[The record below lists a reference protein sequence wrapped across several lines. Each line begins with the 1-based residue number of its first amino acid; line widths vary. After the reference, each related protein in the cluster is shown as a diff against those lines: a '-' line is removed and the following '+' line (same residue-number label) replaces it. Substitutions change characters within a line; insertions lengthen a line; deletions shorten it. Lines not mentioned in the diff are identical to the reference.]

1 MFVILKGKVKIERV
15 AQDGEEEPNGDGQD
29 NQQAADNVLSGED
42 ELPEAYDRNP
52 ELLPR
57 QHNDW
62 RQRFPIAVC

>member
-42 ELPEAYDRNP
+42 ELPE
-52 ELLPR
+52 E
-57 QHNDW
+57 
-62 RQRFPIAVC
+62 